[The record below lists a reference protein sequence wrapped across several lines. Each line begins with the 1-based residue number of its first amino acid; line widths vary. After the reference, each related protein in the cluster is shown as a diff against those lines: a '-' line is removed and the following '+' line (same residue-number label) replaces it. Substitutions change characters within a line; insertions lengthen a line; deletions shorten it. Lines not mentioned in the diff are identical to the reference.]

1 VPGDLELS
9 DDQLRYVIQ
18 VLQNDYQLGE
28 RGMSPDLNTE
38 TGTDRVHPIIQTD
51 KGIYKAGQKGNT
63 LAK

>member
-1 VPGDLELS
+1 MPGDLELS

-63 LAK
+63 LAQ